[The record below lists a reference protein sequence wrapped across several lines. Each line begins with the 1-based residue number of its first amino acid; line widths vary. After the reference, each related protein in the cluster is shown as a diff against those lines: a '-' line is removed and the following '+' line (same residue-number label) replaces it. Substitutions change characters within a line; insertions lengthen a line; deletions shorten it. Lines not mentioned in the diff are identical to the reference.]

1 MVDPDCPSTVVP
13 DHLRTH
19 ELLDESGLDVTYL
32 RNGLY
37 AETPVT
43 QILPPAI
50 ARGVLVDN
58 TDHARGA
65 FVHRDDCAAV
75 AAEVLTS
82 SGHEGRT
89 YDVTGP
95 ELLSFADLT
104 ALAAKVSG
112 RPVAYQSVDDESF
125 DAGLREA
132 GVPDD
137 VRGMIVS
144 FGTALRAG
152 YGEPLTDTVE
162 RLTGRP
168 PRPIADLM
176 ERPRTTISSNK
187 GGIHETHYRRPGDRR
202 PSAAG
207 RLRLELRR
215 SRRSGGVRITVVR
228 EHGTG
233 DRPPLAAG
241 KTRVRRKGVAGVK
254 TLTYEVTY
262 KDGTETSRKLLGEK
276 ITRPPVTRIIAV
288 GTKRARSCDPNY
300 SGACVPIASDVD
312 CAGGS
317 GNGPAYVQ
325 GPVRVVGSDIY
336 DLDRDGDGIAC
347 DT

>member
-1 MVDPDCPSTVVP
+1 MRIVIASASGQLARATAEYVLEKVSPEDVILVSRNVDALAGFAARGASVRYGDYDRPESLPAAFEGGDRLLLISLHELGHRVTQHANAINAAKAAGVRHIVYTSYIMVDPDCPSTVVP

-19 ELLDESGLDVTYL
+19 ELLDDSGLDVTYL

-75 AAEVLTS
+75 AAAVLTS

-89 YDVTGP
+89 YDITGP
-95 ELLSFADLT
+95 ELLSFADIT

-112 RPVAYQSVDDESF
+112 RPVAYQSVDDASL

-144 FGTALRAG
+144 FGIALRAG
-152 YGEPLTDTVE
+152 WGEPLTDTVE

-168 PRPIADLM
+168 PRPITDLM
-176 ERPRTTISSNK
+176 EQ
-187 GGIHETHYRRPGDRR
+187 H
-202 PSAAG
+202 
-207 RLRLELRR
+207 R
-215 SRRSGGVRITVVR
+215 SL
-228 EHGTG
+228 
-233 DRPPLAAG
+233 LA
-241 KTRVRRKGVAGVK
+241 
-254 TLTYEVTY
+254 
-262 KDGTETSRKLLGEK
+262 GTET
-276 ITRPPVTRIIAV
+276 A
-288 GTKRARSCDPNY
+288 
-300 SGACVPIASDVD
+300 
-312 CAGGS
+312 
-317 GNGPAYVQ
+317 
-325 GPVRVVGSDIY
+325 
-336 DLDRDGDGIAC
+336 
-347 DT
+347 

>member
-1 MVDPDCPSTVVP
+1 MRIVIASASGQLARATAKYALEKVSPDDVILVSRNPDALAGFADRGVTVRYGDYDRPESLPAAFEGADRLLLISLHELGHRVTQHKNAIDAAKAAGVRHIVYTSYIMVDPACPSTVVP

-19 ELLDESGLDVTYL
+19 ELLENSGLDITYL

-50 ARGVLVDN
+50 DRGMLVDN

-75 AAEVLTS
+75 AAAVLTS
-82 SGHEGRT
+82 SGHEGAT

-112 RPVAYQSVDDESF
+112 RPVGYQSVDDAAFE
-125 DAGLREA
+125 AGLRAA

-144 FGTALRAG
+144 FGVSLRAG
-152 YGEPLTDTVE
+152 WGEPLTDTVE

-168 PRPIADLM
+168 PRPISDLM
-176 ERPRTTISSNK
+176 EQHRSLLT
-187 GGIHETHYRRPGDRR
+187 GA
-202 PSAAG
+202 SA
-207 RLRLELRR
+207 
-215 SRRSGGVRITVVR
+215 T
-228 EHGTG
+228 
-233 DRPPLAAG
+233 
-241 KTRVRRKGVAGVK
+241 
-254 TLTYEVTY
+254 
-262 KDGTETSRKLLGEK
+262 
-276 ITRPPVTRIIAV
+276 
-288 GTKRARSCDPNY
+288 
-300 SGACVPIASDVD
+300 
-312 CAGGS
+312 
-317 GNGPAYVQ
+317 
-325 GPVRVVGSDIY
+325 
-336 DLDRDGDGIAC
+336 
-347 DT
+347 

>member
-1 MVDPDCPSTVVP
+1 MRIVIASASGQLARATAKYALEKVPPDDVILVSRNPDALAEFADRGVAVRYGDYDRPESLPAAFAGGDRLFMVSLHELGHRVTQHRNAIEAAKRAGVRHIVYTSYIMVDPACPSTVVP

-19 ELLDESGLDVTYL
+19 ELLDASGLDVTYL

-75 AAEVLTS
+75 AAAVLTS

-104 ALAAKVSG
+104 ALAAEVSG
-112 RPVAYQSVDDESF
+112 RPVAYQSVDDASF
-125 DAGLREA
+125 EAGLREA

-144 FGTALRAG
+144 FGVALRAG
-152 YGEPLTDTVE
+152 WGEPLTDTVQ

-168 PRPIADLM
+168 PRPITDLM
-176 ERPRTTISSNK
+176 EQ
-187 GGIHETHYRRPGDRR
+187 H
-202 PSAAG
+202 
-207 RLRLELRR
+207 R
-215 SRRSGGVRITVVR
+215 SLL
-228 EHGTG
+228 TG
-233 DRPPLAAG
+233 AQAP
-241 KTRVRRKGVAGVK
+241 
-254 TLTYEVTY
+254 
-262 KDGTETSRKLLGEK
+262 
-276 ITRPPVTRIIAV
+276 
-288 GTKRARSCDPNY
+288 
-300 SGACVPIASDVD
+300 
-312 CAGGS
+312 
-317 GNGPAYVQ
+317 
-325 GPVRVVGSDIY
+325 
-336 DLDRDGDGIAC
+336 
-347 DT
+347 

>member
-1 MVDPDCPSTVVP
+1 MRIVIASASGQLARATAKYALEKVPPDDVILVSRNPDALAEFADRGVAVRYGDYDRPESLPAAFAGGDRLFMVSLHELGHRVTQHRNAIDAAKRAGVRHIVYTSYIMVDPACPSTVVP

-19 ELLDESGLDVTYL
+19 ELLDASGLDVTYL

-75 AAEVLTS
+75 AAAVLTS

-104 ALAAKVSG
+104 ALAAEVSG
-112 RPVAYQSVDDESF
+112 RPVAYQSVDDASF
-125 DAGLREA
+125 EAGLREA

-144 FGTALRAG
+144 FGVALRAG
-152 YGEPLTDTVE
+152 WGEPLTDTVQ

-168 PRPIADLM
+168 PRPITDLM
-176 ERPRTTISSNK
+176 EQ
-187 GGIHETHYRRPGDRR
+187 H
-202 PSAAG
+202 
-207 RLRLELRR
+207 R
-215 SRRSGGVRITVVR
+215 SLL
-228 EHGTG
+228 TG
-233 DRPPLAAG
+233 AQAP
-241 KTRVRRKGVAGVK
+241 
-254 TLTYEVTY
+254 
-262 KDGTETSRKLLGEK
+262 
-276 ITRPPVTRIIAV
+276 
-288 GTKRARSCDPNY
+288 
-300 SGACVPIASDVD
+300 
-312 CAGGS
+312 
-317 GNGPAYVQ
+317 
-325 GPVRVVGSDIY
+325 
-336 DLDRDGDGIAC
+336 
-347 DT
+347 